1 MVTITF
7 RSSPI
12 TYSRARENFLEIFSR
27 AGLGHLDIGLHSLR
41 SGGASQA
48 FRAGVDEESIRRHGS
63 WRSLTSH
70 LNYIQES
77 PASLL
82 KVPRSLNI

>member
-1 MVTITF
+1 
-7 RSSPI
+7 
-12 TYSRARENFLEIFSR
+12 
-27 AGLGHLDIGLHSLR
+27 LGFLDIGLHSLR

-48 FRAGVDEESIRRHGS
+48 AAAGVDEESIRRHGS

-77 PASLL
+77 QSSLL
-82 KVPRSLNI
+82 KVSRSLDI